1 MVVEVCETFEQFIL
15 IISEVKTHT
24 ADPIPLID
32 KIIEQCKMESSLFGV
47 RHVDRLLLLEPILS
61 PGRKSHILVF
71 KLNIIR
77 LK

>member
-32 KIIEQCKMESSLFGV
+32 KIMGQCKTESSLFGV
-47 RHVDRLLLLEPILS
+47 QHVDFLQTT
-61 PGRKSHILVF
+61 
-71 KLNIIR
+71 IIA
-77 LK
+77 